1 MSRTTSG
8 DPASIVG
15 PSQPSPPASVAAQ
28 ETASAESS
36 HDYQAKHR
44 AGGRALSSLMQP
56 IRGRILVARI
66 IVIASCVVA
75 LAPYLALVKLGT
87 ILLSAHIDHEAL
99 VHTANLL
106 VAAFCTQA
114 LLYVLAVVITH
125 FADLKLRSVLQGR
138 IIGRL
143 SRAPLAWFSSSST
156 GQVRKAIQDD
166 TVQVHALVAHAPV
179 EQTAAIG
186 IPVVLLV
193 YAFVVDW
200 RLGLLCLATFPI
212 YALLQ
217 WWSMRGMTAKTAEMD
232 DKLADISANAIE
244 LTEGVHVVKNF
255 GQTGKAHRR
264 FTTACEEFA
273 RFYWDWC
280 GPLIKASALS
290 QSVISVPAL
299 MAINLGFGL
308 LMARAGW
315 VGVADV
321 LTCSLIA
328 LVLPRTVEVLGST
341 AWMYQQAGGAALRLQ
356 EVLSIEQ
363 IDEPG
368 TSSAIPE
375 DTTVTFDDISVSYH
389 TPDGEVPALNHVS
402 LTLRPGTVTALV
414 GPSGSGKSTLATM
427 LARFRDPDFGTVRIG
442 GVDLRELSP
451 TDLYRLVSF
460 VLQDPY
466 LQRQSIRDVITLAR
480 PDATEEQVRNAAR
493 TARILDDIDALP
505 AGFDTVLGE
514 DTNLSGG
521 QKQRLSIAR
530 AVLADAPILVLDEAT
545 AATDPDC
552 EAEIQQALAALARG
566 RTVLVIGHHAE
577 SVIGADVIC
586 VMENGSIAACGT
598 AEQLAEQPYW
608 ARLSAGR
615 IMEGVTR

>member
-1 MSRTTSG
+1 
-8 DPASIVG
+8 
-15 PSQPSPPASVAAQ
+15 
-28 ETASAESS
+28 
-36 HDYQAKHR
+36 
-44 AGGRALSSLMQP
+44 MQP
-56 IRGRILVARI
+56 VRGRILAARI

-75 LAPYLALVKLGT
+75 LAPYLALVKLST

-217 WWSMRGMTAKTAEMD
+217 WWSMRGMTAKTAEMN
-232 DKLADISANAIE
+232 DKLANISANAIE
-244 LTEGVHVVKNF
+244 LTEGIHVVKNF

-466 LQRQSIRDVITLAR
+466 TCSVNPSVTSLPWLAPMPPKNKFAMPPARPESSTTLMPCPPVSTPSWVRTPTCQVGRSSACPLRGPCWPMPRFSSWTRRLRPPIQTARPRSSRPWPLWLEAEPCWSSVITPSR
-480 PDATEEQVRNAAR
+480 
-493 TARILDDIDALP
+493 
-505 AGFDTVLGE
+505 
-514 DTNLSGG
+514 
-521 QKQRLSIAR
+521 
-530 AVLADAPILVLDEAT
+530 
-545 AATDPDC
+545 
-552 EAEIQQALAALARG
+552 
-566 RTVLVIGHHAE
+566 
-577 SVIGADVIC
+577 
-586 VMENGSIAACGT
+586 
-598 AEQLAEQPYW
+598 
-608 ARLSAGR
+608 
-615 IMEGVTR
+615 

>member
-56 IRGRILVARI
+56 VRGRILAARI

-217 WWSMRGMTAKTAEMD
+217 WWSMRGMTAKTAEMN
-232 DKLADISANAIE
+232 DKLANISANAIE
-244 LTEGVHVVKNF
+244 LTEGIHVVKNF

-442 GVDLRELSP
+442 GVDLRSSP
-451 TDLYRLVSF
+451 RPTFTDSSPSSCRTHTCSVNPSVTSLPWLAPMPPKNKFAMPPARPESSTTLMPCPPVSTPSWVRTPTCQVGRSSACPLRGPCWPMPRFSSWTRRLRPPIQTARPRSSRPWP
-460 VLQDPY
+460 LWLEAEPCW
-466 LQRQSIRDVITLAR
+466 SSVITPSR
-480 PDATEEQVRNAAR
+480 
-493 TARILDDIDALP
+493 
-505 AGFDTVLGE
+505 
-514 DTNLSGG
+514 
-521 QKQRLSIAR
+521 
-530 AVLADAPILVLDEAT
+530 
-545 AATDPDC
+545 
-552 EAEIQQALAALARG
+552 
-566 RTVLVIGHHAE
+566 
-577 SVIGADVIC
+577 
-586 VMENGSIAACGT
+586 
-598 AEQLAEQPYW
+598 
-608 ARLSAGR
+608 
-615 IMEGVTR
+615 